1 MMELLPKGQQ
11 VLIGTIMQLNSS
23 FVGVVGCLYFWLMSK
38 DWTWLMIA
46 ACISGIV
53 SMIGVYI
60 MPESPK
66 FLITK
71 RKYEEARVA
80 INWIAR
86 FNARDEIFDKKFD
99 REVLDLKAAA
109 KRRDWAL

>member
-1 MMELLPKGQQ
+1 
-11 VLIGTIMQLNSS
+11 
-23 FVGVVGCLYFWLMSK
+23 
-38 DWTWLMIA
+38 MIA

-53 SMIGVYI
+53 SMIVVYI

-71 RKYEEARVA
+71 KKYDEARVA

-86 FNARDEIFDKKFD
+86 FNARDEIFDSKFD

-109 KRRDWAL
+109 RRRDWTRETEISEDFSMTMTVMSNTCKFLDILKKYRT

>member
-1 MMELLPKGQQ
+1 
-11 VLIGTIMQLNSS
+11 
-23 FVGVVGCLYFWLMSK
+23 
-38 DWTWLMIA
+38 MIA

-53 SMIGVYI
+53 SMIVVYI

-71 RKYEEARVA
+71 KKYDEARVA

-86 FNARDEIFDKKFD
+86 FNARDEIFDSKFD

-109 KRRDWAL
+109 RRREWPRETEISEDVSMTMTVMSNTCKFLDSFKKI